1 MGSNEVKP
9 QCALQQQKIREN
21 RNAQLCSAVNSSA
34 TKILHDPMRSG
45 ASAQQRAVRS
55 GRIIHGCRLAGKVD
69 PPRQWFTKMAAL
81 IRPRTD
87 RGV

>member
-1 MGSNEVKP
+1 MHFAAAKNPGKTETRSSVP
-9 QCALQQQKIREN
+9 
-21 RNAQLCSAVNSSA
+21 VNSSA

-45 ASAQQRAVRS
+45 ASAQQRTVRS

-69 PPRQWFTKMAAL
+69 PPRQRLAKMAAL